1 MGIEI
6 RETAVTSG
14 QRVRL
19 GTGAQVAVRT
29 LVCLG
34 FLAQAGAA
42 SAEPTGGVAPTSPA
56 ATSQPASQ
64 PTTQPTSSAVPS
76 TPPESQE
83 TTADPGASRRAH
95 VVFTSDLYGRF
106 AWPGCGRR
114 ATHRAE
120 LAHLITGARTLAL
133 KSKLDGAGRPLIL
146 GGGSML
152 RLDVFGSY
160 IFHED
165 GEPPVRLAKLID
177 RVGFDAAS
185 VGPHD
190 WGARPGTL
198 GRYAALMRLSGVR
211 LLSGNVTCRDRVD
224 RRCRGLGG
232 PEGRRYLM
240 VQRGGLRMGVLS
252 VVRADMTSRI
262 LARSREGLVVA
273 DPVEWSRAT
282 IRRLRQQEAAD
293 FIVILANLNSE
304 GDTPQPVLE
313 FVRQLGSDAP
323 DLVLANAMYES
334 GQDAFVQHLRRGRTL
349 IVGTDRFGQHL
360 GDVSIDYRR
369 GDRSVEIE
377 RVDVHHYPTAEFEAS
392 QADAAVLDALMQ
404 GMCRDLD
411 RPLGNARLA
420 RPTSHDDFLQLAMQ
434 VMRQR
439 VRAEVALLDAHSIA
453 DTSFPMSGRLTWEK
467 VLRALRGDTTVGRVT
482 VRGERLK
489 ALLDRYVGV
498 DDAPLR
504 ALGVSRKGSAWSVNG
519 RPLLAGHRYRLAT
532 TAFVAS
538 GGEQLVTLNDRETF
552 RDSGESLRHVLGEFL
567 EHRGRKGE
575 DRAPIDVDTSFVDL
589 WDRWLLHGSVD
600 LGLSFSNV
608 AINNTGANGNRYS
621 LPLLQRDPLTTLSA
635 EFRSNAGASTRDHLL
650 DADVH
655 LQYGQTCTAGFAE
668 CAESND
674 QITGALTYA
683 WRRLHNAWGGGRWY
697 APEPFVQGRVNTEF
711 TPGGAFERC
720 LDAGVD
726 IDACPEDRK
735 VTETFHYMDLSG
747 IGGLG
752 LRLFPLLF
760 FKVGAVLRGEIL
772 SPKERNADIPFGPGF
787 YLGYALRRVSFF
799 SASDHP
805 LRLES
810 ELDFYLTD
818 ITGRRGT
825 ELNWQTK
832 VFFELAWR
840 LNLTA
845 SHRLYLFGTEDDD
858 LSIANDISLGISLLF
873 DGRRQTF

>member
-1 MGIEI
+1 M
-6 RETAVTSG
+6 TSG
-14 QRVRL
+14 QRARL
-19 GTGAQVAVRT
+19 CACAQVSLGT
-29 LVCLG
+29 LVCLAL
-34 FLAQAGAA
+34 LAQAGAA
-42 SAEPTGGVAPTSPA
+42 SAESTGGVAQTGLA

-64 PTTQPTSSAVPS
+64 PTTQPTSSAMPS
-76 TPPESQE
+76 TLPNPQE
-83 TTADPGASRRAH
+83 TTAAPGASRRAH

-120 LAHLITGARTLAL
+120 LAHLVTGARTLAL

-160 IFHED
+160 VFHKD
-165 GEPPVRLAKLID
+165 GQPPVRLAKLID
-177 RVGFDAAS
+177 RVGFDAVS

-198 GRYAALMRLSGVR
+198 GRYAALMRLSGAR
-211 LLSGNVTCRDRVD
+211 LLSGNVTCRDQVD

-232 PEGRRYLM
+232 PKGRRYLM

-252 VVRADMTSRI
+252 VVRADMASRI

-293 FIVILANLNSE
+293 FIVVLANLNSE
-304 GDTPQPVLE
+304 GDAPQPVLE
-313 FVRQLGSDAP
+313 FVRQLGPDAP

-334 GQDAFVQHLRRGRTL
+334 GRDAFVQHLRRGRTL

-360 GDVSIDYRR
+360 GDVTIDYRR
-369 GDRSVEIE
+369 GDQGVEIE
-377 RVDVHHYPTAEFEAS
+377 QVDVRHYPTTDFEARP
-392 QADAAVLDALMQ
+392 ADAAVLDTLMQ

-420 RPTSHDDFLQLAMQ
+420 HPTSHDDFLQLAMQ

-439 VRAEVALLDAHSIA
+439 ARAEVAVLDAHSIA

-467 VLRALRGDTTVGRVT
+467 VLRALRGDTTVGWVT

-504 ALGVSRKGSAWSVNG
+504 VLGVSRKGSNWSING
-519 RPLLAGHRYRLAT
+519 RSLLTGHGYRVAT
-532 TAFVAS
+532 TRFVAS
-538 GGEQLVTLNDRETF
+538 GGEQLVTLNSREEF
-552 RDSGESLRHVLGEFL
+552 RDGGESLRQLLGRYL
-567 EHRGRKGE
+567 EDRGRRGE
-575 DRAPIDVDTSFVDL
+575 DRASIDLDTDFADL
-589 WDRWLLHGSVD
+589 GNRWLLRGSVD
-600 LGLSFSNV
+600 LGLLFSNV

-621 LPLLQRDPLTTLSA
+621 LPLLQRDPLTSLAA
-635 EFRSNAGASTRDHLL
+635 EFRSRAGASTRDHLL
-650 DADVH
+650 DSDVH

-683 WRRLHNAWGGGRWY
+683 WRRLRNTWGRGHWY
-697 APEPFVQGRVNTEF
+697 VPEPFVQARLNTEF
-711 TPGGAFERC
+711 TPGGSFERC
-720 LDAGVD
+720 LDEDVD

-735 VTETFHYMDLSG
+735 ATETFHYMDLSG
-747 IGGLG
+747 IGGVALS
-752 LRLFPLLF
+752 LHPLLLV
-760 FKVGAVLRGEIL
+760 KVGAVVRGEVL
-772 SPKERNADIPFGPGF
+772 TPEERNPDIPLGPGF
-787 YLGYALRRVSFF
+787 YLGYVLQRVSFF
-799 SASDHP
+799 AASHHP
-805 LRLES
+805 LQLES
-810 ELDFYLTD
+810 ELHFYLTD

-845 SHRLYLFGTEDDD
+845 SHRFYLFGTVDDD